1 MTPSRRHLLVIA
13 PQCSNMDRLD
23 RLEEVARGLQAAL
36 LDEELGGC
44 VPGLP
49 DGKPSLYYDGLS
61 RDKIRA
67 TVEEAILYAGN
78 QRATLVLALLGHG
91 FTPGDAPTLYLM
103 GSDAVEGEALSAVEI
118 GSLLRDAA
126 DCPGI
131 NGVMGIVDTCHA
143 AGSIPSAQQLTS
155 GQRAGQTRLALLM
168 ASSVAQQAFELQL
181 SRELTALIHQGIDEA
196 GPVLFLGD
204 IVTPLRNRIGGQT
217 IGSLDY
223 NADPSADS
231 SLWLCANV
239 RYNEG
244 PPVGLLGSLG
254 WAELSTALRELEM
267 DDNTLPGPPWDT
279 EALQQLMSQLVKLNF
294 SQKRER
300 ARRAAESALV
310 ALRTVKFLR
319 SWPGNALNT
328 QRLRNAL
335 TYMRVSE
342 RRLLPMPKLTTDV
355 EAVDS
360 AAFDYPATDVDAG
373 CQWPGWSCCSPVT
386 PVSIP
391 VPAIRIGLIIS
402 PSGQDPSTPRCK
414 SMMRQNLSRGDSG
427 SSSCA

>member
-1 MTPSRRHLLVIA
+1 M
-13 PQCSNMDRLD
+13 
-23 RLEEVARGLQAAL
+23 
-36 LDEELGGC
+36 
-44 VPGLP
+44 
-49 DGKPSLYYDGLS
+49 
-61 RDKIRA
+61 
-67 TVEEAILYAGN
+67 
-78 QRATLVLALLGHG
+78 
-91 FTPGDAPTLYLM
+91 
-103 GSDAVEGEALSAVEI
+103 
-118 GSLLRDAA
+118 
-126 DCPGI
+126 
-131 NGVMGIVDTCHA
+131 
-143 AGSIPSAQQLTS
+143 
-155 GQRAGQTRLALLM
+155 
-168 ASSVAQQAFELQL
+168 
-181 SRELTALIHQGIDEA
+181 
-196 GPVLFLGD
+196 
-204 IVTPLRNRIGGQT
+204 TPLRNRIGGQT

-254 WAELSTALRELEM
+254 WAELSTALRELEL

-328 QRLRNAL
+328 HDCATRSPH
-335 TYMRVSE
+335 MRVSE

-360 AAFDYPATDVDAG
+360 AAFDYPATDVDCRVSVARLVLLLASDAG
-373 CQWPGWSCCSPVT
+373 VDTGTGDPRW
-386 PVSIP
+386 
-391 VPAIRIGLIIS
+391 LIIS